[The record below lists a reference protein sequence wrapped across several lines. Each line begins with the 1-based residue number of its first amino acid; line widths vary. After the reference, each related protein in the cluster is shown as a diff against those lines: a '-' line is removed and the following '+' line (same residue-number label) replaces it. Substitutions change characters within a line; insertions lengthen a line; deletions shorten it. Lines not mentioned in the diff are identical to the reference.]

1 MDRNTLVAFFL
12 IALIMIFTPYY
23 MDIISPPHKQPLLH
37 SVEKDSLSTKPVIRQ
52 TAPRIASI
60 PLTKKTPKRFDV
72 DEQFIDIET
81 NLFLASVS
89 SVNGGSFQSFSLKKY
104 KQKDSSFVELINGV
118 NNQNLL
124 ISYLSDDG
132 EIVELSSPWEISS
145 RPTFGSIH
153 RPTKISYIAYVGP
166 NQDLPVTKTL
176 IFYPD
181 KYAIDVVVDFS
192 EARHDLL
199 NGNFILSWNGGV
211 SSTEANLKDD
221 LVYFKGYAYQG
232 GELHDL
238 KIKKGETQK
247 DELPGKTDWV
257 ASRSKYFLTALI
269 PDQPD
274 LCSGAGVYG
283 DYSAQNELYD
293 VSLSLAGSNATTT
306 TLYLG
311 PLEYSRVK
319 NLGVEL
325 EQVMNFGWGFIKPI
339 SKFIL
344 WLLKKMYTLIPNYGV
359 VLIIFAFLVKIVVF
373 PLTKKSYQSTKAMQA
388 VQPEINALKEKHKS
402 NPQKLN
408 QATMQLYK
416 EKGVNPLGGCI
427 PMLIQMPLLFGL
439 FTVFRTT
446 IELRGKPFVFWI
458 TDLSAPDTVLH
469 LPFSFP
475 MYGDQVSILPILMV
489 VSMFIQQRMMGGANQ
504 QGQQKM
510 MSYFMSGFFF
520 LMFNNFP
527 SGLNLYYTLFN
538 VLTIAQQKWVP
549 TNAPEKQ

>member
-1 MDRNTLVAFFL
+1 
-12 IALIMIFTPYY
+12 
-23 MDIISPPHKQPLLH
+23 
-37 SVEKDSLSTKPVIRQ
+37 
-52 TAPRIASI
+52 
-60 PLTKKTPKRFDV
+60 
-72 DEQFIDIET
+72 
-81 NLFLASVS
+81 
-89 SVNGGSFQSFSLKKY
+89 
-104 KQKDSSFVELINGV
+104 
-118 NNQNLL
+118 
-124 ISYLSDDG
+124 
-132 EIVELSSPWEISS
+132 
-145 RPTFGSIH
+145 
-153 RPTKISYIAYVGP
+153 
-166 NQDLPVTKTL
+166 
-176 IFYPD
+176 
-181 KYAIDVVVDFS
+181 
-192 EARHDLL
+192 
-199 NGNFILSWNGGV
+199 
-211 SSTEANLKDD
+211 
-221 LVYFKGYAYQG
+221 
-232 GELHDL
+232 
-238 KIKKGETQK
+238 
-247 DELPGKTDWV
+247 
-257 ASRSKYFLTALI
+257 
-269 PDQPD
+269 
-274 LCSGAGVYG
+274 
-283 DYSAQNELYD
+283 
-293 VSLSLAGSNATTT
+293 
-306 TLYLG
+306 
-311 PLEYSRVK
+311 
-319 NLGVEL
+319 
-325 EQVMNFGWGFIKPI
+325 
-339 SKFIL
+339 
-344 WLLKKMYTLIPNYGV
+344 MYTLIPNYGV